1 MHLFKQ
7 NNIWMA
13 VLTDCHLYILTHK
26 RNCCA
31 VSTHYNFIYGEY
43 HMFVNEYVMTRKRY
57 DKWAA
62 PKFWRLPIF
71 YVYCIIFA
79 AGTFG
84 WIYFHHVGASLR
96 WQSVGATLS
105 FIALYRGVFFKWM
118 HADKTFRVTR
128 AQYFNGK
135 DWTCK
140 VMIIWMESLILIRVP
155 MAQKQTLSE
164 KIIW

>member
-1 MHLFKQ
+1 
-7 NNIWMA
+7 
-13 VLTDCHLYILTHK
+13 
-26 RNCCA
+26 
-31 VSTHYNFIYGEY
+31 
-43 HMFVNEYVMTRKRY
+43 MFVNEYVMTRKRY

-105 FIALYRGVFFKWM
+105 FIAIYRGVFFKWM
-118 HADKTFRVTR
+118 HADKTFTHEIFVP
-128 AQYFNGK
+128 GK
-135 DWTCK
+135 AAGDHHK
-140 VMIIWMESLILIRVP
+140 RG
-155 MAQKQTLSE
+155 KQTGG
-164 KIIW
+164 KPHIF

>member
-1 MHLFKQ
+1 MTNGQLQ
-7 NNIWMA
+7 
-13 VLTDCHLYILTHK
+13 
-26 RNCCA
+26 
-31 VSTHYNFIYGEY
+31 SSGE
-43 HMFVNEYVMTRKRY
+43 
-57 DKWAA
+57 
-62 PKFWRLPIF
+62 LPIF

-118 HADKTFRVTR
+118 HADKTFRVTCVL
-128 AQYFNGK
+128 NISTDK

-140 VMIIWMESLILIRVP
+140 VMIREKGHSTLYINNKINNHVNWEDLTKFEEAKTYYKLTSKDQIEGVMLDKESFTRRRLRTV
-155 MAQKQTLSE
+155 SNNGC
-164 KIIW
+164 

>member
-1 MHLFKQ
+1 
-7 NNIWMA
+7 
-13 VLTDCHLYILTHK
+13 
-26 RNCCA
+26 
-31 VSTHYNFIYGEY
+31 
-43 HMFVNEYVMTRKRY
+43 MFVNEYVMTRKRY

-140 VMIIWMESLILIRVP
+140 VMIRE
-155 MAQKQTLSE
+155 A
-164 KIIW
+164 